1 MITQLTPTHLPCR
14 FLTKLCDQVVSLIS
28 DQHSEKLVFKSDAE
42 QVDVEFDD
50 FDAADDSDRL
60 FDFEVRQTGQQEDS
74 ATAGEGFKV
83 IPMHHL
89 NAISDGFLVLPR
101 MHGGSESVPR
111 KL

>member
-1 MITQLTPTHLPCR
+1 
-14 FLTKLCDQVVSLIS
+14 VVALIS
-28 DQHSEKLVFKSDAE
+28 DQHSEKLVFKSDTE

-89 NAISDGFLVLPR
+89 KIISDGF
-101 MHGGSESVPR
+101 
-111 KL
+111 